1 MIYLINPR
9 EKAPAQSSLKDG
21 CTEGDLSC
29 CPEGKEGGGRG
40 ERGGEGR
47 KEGEGGK
54 WWGRDGGERKR
65 GLMFLYGPR
74 SCFAQIPPLI

>member
-40 ERGGEGR
+40 ERRGGGEEE
-47 KEGEGGK
+47 KEEEGG
-54 WWGRDGGERKR
+54 GRGEMVGKGR
-65 GLMFLYGPR
+65 GR
-74 SCFAQIPPLI
+74 EKERTDVPLWT